1 MGYFLDTNIAIE
13 IGNLNDRVM
22 ARFVPNADES
32 YLSVLNLIELERGI
46 AMTPMLARARR
57 TRLCSL
63 LMTIPVLSFDER
75 AAEAYG
81 RIISQLGW
89 VRSRDYDRMIAAHAI
104 SHQSVLVTNNEA
116 DFRDIPGLKVENW
129 VAG

>member
-32 YLSVLNLIELERGI
+32 YLSVLNLVELERGI
-46 AMTPMLARARR
+46 AMTPMVAQARR
-57 TRLCSL
+57 SRLHSL

-104 SHQSVLVTNNEA
+104 STQSVLVTNNEA
-116 DFRDIPGLKVENW
+116 DFRDIPSLKIENW
-129 VAG
+129 VGG

>member
-32 YLSVLNLIELERGI
+32 YLSVLNLVELERGI
-46 AMTPMLARARR
+46 AMTPMVAQARR
-57 TRLCSL
+57 SRLHSL

-104 SHQSVLVTNNEA
+104 STQSVLVTNNEA
-116 DFRDIPGLKVENW
+116 DFRDIPSLKIENW

>member
-1 MGYFLDTNIAIE
+1 VGYFLDTNIAIE

-32 YLSVLNLIELERGI
+32 YLSVLNLVELERGI
-46 AMTPMLARARR
+46 AMTPMVAQARR
-57 TRLCSL
+57 SRLHSL

-104 SHQSVLVTNNEA
+104 STQSVLVTNNEA
-116 DFRDIPGLKVENW
+116 DFRDIPSLKIENW

>member
-1 MGYFLDTNIAIE
+1 VGYFLDTNIAIE

-32 YLSVLNLIELERGI
+32 YLSVLNLVELERGI
-46 AMTPMLARARR
+46 AMTPMVAQARR
-57 TRLCSL
+57 SRLHSL

-104 SHQSVLVTNNEA
+104 STQSVLVTNNEA
-116 DFRDIPGLKVENW
+116 DLRDIPSLKIENW

>member
-1 MGYFLDTNIAIE
+1 VGYFLDTNIAIE

-32 YLSVLNLIELERGI
+32 YLSVLNLVELERGI
-46 AMTPMLARARR
+46 AMTPMVAQARR
-57 TRLCSL
+57 SRLHSL

-104 SHQSVLVTNNEA
+104 STQSVLVTNNET
-116 DFRDIPGLKVENW
+116 DFRDIPSLKIENW

>member
-32 YLSVLNLIELERGI
+32 YLSVLNLVELERGI
-46 AMTPMLARARR
+46 AMTPMVAQARR
-57 TRLCSL
+57 SRLHSL

-104 SHQSVLVTNNEA
+104 STQSVLVTNNET
-116 DFRDIPGLKVENW
+116 DFRDIPSLKIENW